1 MWRIYFIYYRFLLR
15 YKLRLAVFMVVL
27 IAYSIANSIQ
37 PYFYKLFIDLIPSS
51 DWQKLFKLLLVFVGV
66 RLIKLAVDNLT
77 YLTGDWVVIAAA
89 RDARMTVFKKIQDLD
104 FAYHL
109 SKSTGSLIS
118 AIKRGDNAFFD
129 MHHSIN
135 IETASVI
142 FGFLVMMYFFQRMSP
157 LISIIMVGTIA
168 VNIVLSYFLIRN
180 NIGSRTKFNQSEDEV
195 SDIIVDNLI
204 NYETVKLFAKEGQEL
219 VRLGNKFRQWFR
231 ALWGYANS
239 FRMIDLTIGVTGN
252 VSLFLVMLVGLGQLS
267 RAQISVGD
275 YIMIFAFMMN
285 FYPQFFELVYNF
297 RNVAKHQTDINK
309 YFSILNEETRV
320 KDPQLPLKKTSV
332 EGEIEFK
339 GVDFGYP
346 EGKEGAIKNLNLIIR
361 QGQSIALVGHSG
373 AGKTT
378 LVKLLMR
385 FYDQDKGQIL
395 IDGVDIKKFSKSG
408 LRNLMGVVPQEP
420 ILFNNTIGYNIAY
433 GAKRPSK
440 QEIIASAKMANLD
453 DFIKS
458 LPKKYETQVGER
470 GVKLSGGQ
478 KQRLAIARMILSD
491 PDIIIFDEATSQL
504 DSESEKK
511 IQQAFWKAAENKTT
525 IIIAH
530 RLSTVA
536 RADKIAVMKDGRIVE
551 IGSHRELLLKA
562 NSLYTKFWRLQ
573 TIN

>member
-135 IETASVI
+135 IETARVI

-385 FYDQDKGQIL
+385 FYDPDKGQIL

>member
-1 MWRIYFIYYRFLLR
+1 
-15 YKLRLAVFMVVL
+15 
-27 IAYSIANSIQ
+27 
-37 PYFYKLFIDLIPSS
+37 
-51 DWQKLFKLLLVFVGV
+51 
-66 RLIKLAVDNLT
+66 
-77 YLTGDWVVIAAA
+77 
-89 RDARMTVFKKIQDLD
+89 
-104 FAYHL
+104 
-109 SKSTGSLIS
+109 
-118 AIKRGDNAFFD
+118 
-129 MHHSIN
+129 
-135 IETASVI
+135 
-142 FGFLVMMYFFQRMSP
+142 
-157 LISIIMVGTIA
+157 
-168 VNIVLSYFLIRN
+168 
-180 NIGSRTKFNQSEDEV
+180 
-195 SDIIVDNLI
+195 
-204 NYETVKLFAKEGQEL
+204 LFAKEGQEL

-385 FYDQDKGQIL
+385 FYDPDKGQIL